1 MNTTTDGDSCVTS
14 SDCCGSSSTVTTSR
28 TLLGDNEVDIL
39 LRKAGLS
46 VTVCSTNCTTDFADS
61 ECRIGQC
68 RLPSSVQKLATVR
81 TFTAMCC
88 SLAALTGA
96 LTAGY
101 VNSVITTIEKR
112 FEIGSSYS
120 GLIAASV
127 EIGGVMSAIVV
138 SYLGSRRHIPN
149 WIGFGALIT
158 SFGTLVF
165 TVPHM
170 MAPAYTVT
178 GGINSSKTSDNVCQ
192 FGRHVDDY
200 YSSSVD
206 VKEEK
211 CLSRESGQWNHVFTF
226 VVAQLLIGIGGSPL
240 YTLGTT
246 YIDNHVSKCIAPSYI
261 GQGHQVPHYF
271 ISN

>member
-1 MNTTTDGDSCVTS
+1 MTSPVDGDSCATT
-14 SDCCGSSSTVTTSR
+14 SDCHGASSTTTTR
-28 TLLGDNEVDIL
+28 TLLGDSEVDIL
-39 LRKAGLS
+39 LRKAGLATRDAALGSS
-46 VTVCSTNCTTDFADS
+46 VNIADT
-61 ECRIGQC
+61 ECRVGQC
-68 RLPSSVQKLATVR
+68 RLPKCAQKLATVR

-88 SLAALTGA
+88 TLAALTGA

-127 EIGGVMSAIVV
+127 EIGGVLSAIVV
-138 SYLGSRRHIPN
+138 SYLGSQRHIPN

-178 GGINSSKTSDNVCQ
+178 GGINSSRTADNVCH
-192 FGRHVDDY
+192 FGRRVDDY
-200 YSSSVD
+200 YSSDIEVT
-206 VKEEK
+206 EK
-211 CLSRESGQWNHVFTF
+211 CLSRESGQLNHVLTL
-226 VVAQLLIGIGGSPL
+226 VIAQLLIGIGGSPL

-261 GQGHQVPHYF
+261 GTSSF
-271 ISN
+271 II

>member
-1 MNTTTDGDSCVTS
+1 MMSSPADGDSCATT
-14 SDCCGSSSTVTTSR
+14 SDCRGSSSTTMTSR

-39 LRKAGLS
+39 LRKAGLI
-46 VTVCSTNCTTDFADS
+46 VAARDATPGDAVRDIADT
-61 ECRIGQC
+61 ECRVGQC
-68 RLPSSVQKLATVR
+68 RLPSCAQKMATVR
-81 TFTAMCC
+81 VFTAMCC
-88 SLAALTGA
+88 TLAALTGA

-138 SYLGSRRHIPN
+138 SYLGSQRHIPN

-158 SFGTLVF
+158 SFGTLIF

-178 GGINSSKTSDNVCQ
+178 GGINSSATSDSVCRY
-192 FGRHVDDY
+192 GRHVDDY
-200 YSSSVD
+200 YGSNVD
-206 VKEEK
+206 VTEK
-211 CLSRESGQWNHVFTF
+211 CLSRESGQLNHVLTL
-226 VVAQLLIGIGGSPL
+226 VIAQLLIGIGGSPL

-261 GQGHQVPHYF
+261 G
-271 ISN
+271 